1 MSVIAATKAI
11 KGIGDSFSYF
21 ASKGFSAEGVYRDWA
36 ACFALAIANGSD
48 PMHGETWERRENQYL
63 EIVHRYPAEA
73 VREHFPRMC
82 ACLTEAFEKE
92 PFEDYLGCLY
102 MEMCGTAK
110 SKKNGMGQ
118 CFTPIDVCRACAI
131 TTLGDIDP
139 NGTDTITINDPAVG
153 GGAMLIAACGYLKE
167 RGINYQKRVRFY
179 ANDLD
184 LLCVHMCY
192 IQMTLLGA
200 RAIVEHKDTI
210 TQKCYDRFV
219 TPMEALYPAF
229 LLADVKIATES
240 KA

>member
-1 MSVIAATKAI
+1 MSTIAATKAI
-11 KGIGDSFSYF
+11 KGITDSFSYF
-21 ASKGFSAEGVYRDWA
+21 ASKGFSAESVYRDWA
-36 ACFALAIANGSD
+36 QCFALSIANGCD
-48 PMHGETWERRENQYL
+48 LLKGEKWQAREKAYL
-63 EIVHRYPAEA
+63 EIVHRYPEEA
-73 VREHFPRMC
+73 VREHFPKMC
-82 ACLTEAFEKE
+82 ACLTDAFEKD
-92 PFEDYLGCLY
+92 PFQDYLGCLY

-110 SKKNGMGQ
+110 SHKNGMGQ
-118 CFTPIDVCRACAI
+118 CFTPIDVCRVCAI
-131 TTLGDIDP
+131 TSLE
-139 NGTDTITINDPAVG
+139 NVDTTSDEIITINDPAVG
-153 GGAMLIAACGYLKE
+153 GGAMLIAACSYLQE
-167 RGINYQKRVRFY
+167 RGINYQRRVRFW

-229 LLADVKIATES
+229 LLADVKDATES